1 MAIDTKK
8 MQDDASNI
16 LNLLKKISPGSGV
29 KKIAEMLQGNQAQI
43 IKSIKQILKIN
54 PTTAGATQAVE
65 FLVDRYKLPESVAAR
80 LVANELTDANIPT
93 DSSGSADEGFPSRP
107 EFESSAEDTSVPPKR
122 KRLSRIDLEEI
133 LKRLP
138 KRGEI
143 IDPGFERPRKR
154 FPGED
159 RFYPEGPG
167 EFPKRGPFRP
177 GDGGDIERGPLRPFP
192 TNKEDSPMFLEGPDV
207 KDSPMFLGE
216 EQKEG
221 LLDLLLRFKNPEVQ
235 SIRGLAKGG
244 RAGFAEG
251 TEPTFEDY
259 LKEREMLDK
268 NRNMENLMKEYQDD
282 MNRKKVMEQKQMAG
296 TDTPEIEIEMLQELL
311 QLFREKFNRDPVSID
326 ELKRAIGQMRE
337 KSATGGL
344 TRTSYAMGKGPVLP
358 SDEDPINPFQ
368 PTPTGP
374 VLPDKSMK
382 AEFSLQDYMDE
393 FERVFP
399 DMIDKRGTQEYMD
412 MLEDYF
418 RGLASKDREGNMK
431 MASAP
436 DIMDDLNQLSL
447 MLYKKPLKD
456 LTDDEYDR
464 LQEYAEEK
472 LANGGRVKF
481 SEGESYEIKFMKLV
495 SELREAGFSQQEA
508 IEEAKKQ
515 LDNNMAYGGR
525 VMKQTGG
532 ITETR
537 QLPPEFLEAAQ
548 KTFLADLTRQA
559 GLPTVTTATTQQ
571 PGETAEQFA
580 ARQAQA
586 QQFGITKAGMA
597 GVAPQVA
604 AETQLQQDARGLA
617 SGLGSFQPF
626 LTKATTAADAMTPLT
641 GTGAGT
647 GAGSIASY
655 QSPYQQQVIDATLTE
670 FDRQAQI
677 RANQNAAATLGV
689 PGAFGGGREGVQLAE
704 YQASS
709 DRNRAAIQA
718 GLLQEGF
725 QNAAARRQQDLAN
738 QQAISTQQRG
748 LGAAAQDFTRAQI
761 SGLGT
766 LGSAQ
771 QAQQQA
777 ILDAQ
782 RQAAQMAVD
791 DPRRRLGLLGTG
803 ITSITPGAGGVTL
816 QPEQMAAQTSPLSQA
831 LGFGLMGADIYGRIF
846 RPTGS

>member
-1 MAIDTKK
+1 MDK
-8 MQDDASNI
+8 D
-16 LNLLKKISPGSGV
+16 KIQS
-29 KKIAEMLQGNQAQI
+29 IAEEIADEDFGQEFYDLSN
-43 IKSIKQILKIN
+43 KQ
-54 PTTAGATQAVE
+54 Q
-65 FLVDRYKLPESVAAR
+65 DRVYRKAMQR
-80 LVANELTDANIPT
+80 LTDML
-93 DSSGSADEGFPSRP
+93 ADR
-107 EFESSAEDTSVPPKR
+107 ADMMR
-122 KRLSRIDLEEI
+122 KNEA
-133 LKRLP
+133 
-138 KRGEI
+138 
-143 IDPGFERPRKR
+143 
-154 FPGED
+154 
-159 RFYPEGPG
+159 
-167 EFPKRGPFRP
+167 
-177 GDGGDIERGPLRPFP
+177 DGGI
-192 TNKEDSPMFLEGPDV
+192 
-207 KDSPMFLGE
+207 
-216 EQKEG
+216 
-221 LLDLLLRFKNPEVQ
+221 
-235 SIRGLAKGG
+235 I

-251 TEPTFEDY
+251 T
-259 LKEREMLDK
+259 
-268 NRNMENLMKEYQDD
+268 
-282 MNRKKVMEQKQMAG
+282 
-296 TDTPEIEIEMLQELL
+296 
-311 QLFREKFNRDPVSID
+311 
-326 ELKRAIGQMRE
+326 
-337 KSATGGL
+337 
-344 TRTSYAMGKGPVLP
+344 
-358 SDEDPINPFQ
+358 
-368 PTPTGP
+368 
-374 VLPDKSMK
+374 
-382 AEFSLQDYMDE
+382 
-393 FERVFP
+393 
-399 DMIDKRGTQEYMD
+399 
-412 MLEDYF
+412 
-418 RGLASKDREGNMK
+418 GNMK
-431 MASAP
+431 MASVDDPFYRGGDEDEHSLRMFGKPYKELNADELEEFREEMMRLMNKFSSAP
-436 DIMDDLNQLSL
+436 DAMDERNQV
-447 MLYKKPLKD
+447 MEAIAMKQFGKPLNE
-456 LTDDEYDR
+456 LSDDEIIQIEIMIDEMVKTKDDQR
-464 LQEYAEEK
+464 SMA
-472 LANGGRVKF
+472 ANGGRM
-481 SEGESYEIKFMKLV
+481 GY
-495 SELREAGFSQQEA
+495 
-508 IEEAKKQ
+508 
-515 LDNNMAYGGR
+515 
-525 VMKQTGG
+525 QTGG

-559 GLPTVTTATTQQ
+559 GLPTVTTAETQQ
-571 PGETAEQFA
+571 LGETAEQFA

-709 DRNRAAIQA
+709 DRNRAGIQA
-718 GLLQEGF
+718 GLLQQGF

-777 ILDAQ
+777 VLDAQ

-816 QPEQMAAQTSPLSQA
+816 QDAPMAAQASPLSQA
-831 LGFGLMGADIYGRIF
+831 LGFGLMGADIYGRIIN
-846 RPTGS
+846 

>member
-1 MAIDTKK
+1 MA
-8 MQDDASNI
+8 
-16 LNLLKKISPGSGV
+16 
-29 KKIAEMLQGNQAQI
+29 
-43 IKSIKQILKIN
+43 
-54 PTTAGATQAVE
+54 
-65 FLVDRYKLPESVAAR
+65 
-80 LVANELTDANIPT
+80 
-93 DSSGSADEGFPSRP
+93 
-107 EFESSAEDTSVPPKR
+107 
-122 KRLSRIDLEEI
+122 
-133 LKRLP
+133 
-138 KRGEI
+138 
-143 IDPGFERPRKR
+143 
-154 FPGED
+154 
-159 RFYPEGPG
+159 
-167 EFPKRGPFRP
+167 
-177 GDGGDIERGPLRPFP
+177 
-192 TNKEDSPMFLEGPDV
+192 
-207 KDSPMFLGE
+207 
-216 EQKEG
+216 
-221 LLDLLLRFKNPEVQ
+221 
-235 SIRGLAKGG
+235 
-244 RAGFAEG
+244 
-251 TEPTFEDY
+251 EPTFEDY

-268 NRNMENLMKEYQDD
+268 NRNMERLMKEYQDD

-358 SDEDPINPFQ
+358 SDEDPINPFS
-368 PTPTGP
+368 PKPEGP
-374 VLPDKSMK
+374 VLPDIKASLDNPFYRSGDEDEHSMRMFNK
-382 AEFSLQDYMDE
+382 PYKELNADELEEFREEMMRLMNKFSGGE
-393 FERVFP
+393 NNRVRELLL
-399 DMIDKRGTQEYMD
+399 KEETVGLSEYEKEELRQLIKTISAQGPM
-412 MLEDYF
+412 
-418 RGLASKDREGNMK
+418 SSDREGNMK

-495 SELREAGFSQQEA
+495 SELREQGFSQQEA

-677 RANQNAAATLGV
+677 RANQTAAQTLGV
-689 PGAFGGGREGVQLAE
+689 PGAFGGGREGVQRAE

-738 QQAISTQQRG
+738 QQAISSQQRG
-748 LGAAAQDFTRAQI
+748 LGAAAQDFSRAQI

-777 ILDAQ
+777 VLDAQ

-816 QPEQMAAQTSPLSQA
+816 QEAPMAAAASPLSSA

-846 RPTGS
+846 GNRT